1 VHLLVR
7 PSEIEPFVVSKS
19 VCAHHYT
26 HTQNHKIKI
35 HTRSLLKSVA
45 REMTF
50 RMNED
55 SAEARMAE
63 TAVECEALDLANKKS
78 VLLKTKKDLLKLAKM
93 LNRPILHWQR
103 KWIVIE
109 DDMYFQFEDENQP
122 SQSET

>member
-1 VHLLVR
+1 
-7 PSEIEPFVVSKS
+7 
-19 VCAHHYT
+19 
-26 HTQNHKIKI
+26 
-35 HTRSLLKSVA
+35 
-45 REMTF
+45 MTF

-78 VLLKTKKDLLKLAKM
+78 VLLKTKRDLLKLAKM

-103 KWIVIE
+103 RWIIIE
-109 DDMYFQFEDENQP
+109 GDMYFQFEDENQP

>member
-1 VHLLVR
+1 
-7 PSEIEPFVVSKS
+7 
-19 VCAHHYT
+19 
-26 HTQNHKIKI
+26 
-35 HTRSLLKSVA
+35 
-45 REMTF
+45 
-50 RMNED
+50 MNED